1 MYSLREC
8 CDKPIDGKERQDI
21 IHWPSDYS
29 IVSRKSV
36 KADGE
41 KGVAV
46 MRRGSRETPA
56 GHTELGDR
64 WQRNLSL

>member
-8 CDKPIDGKERQDI
+8 CDKPINGKERQDI
-21 IHWPSDYS
+21 IHWPSDYF

-46 MRRGSRETPA
+46 MRRGTKETSA
-56 GHTELGDR
+56 GRTELGDG
-64 WQRNLSL
+64 W

>member
-8 CDKPIDGKERQDI
+8 CNKPIEGKERQDI
-21 IHWPSDYS
+21 IHWPSDYLV
-29 IVSRKSV
+29 VSKKSV

-46 MRRGSRETPA
+46 MRRGSRETSA
-56 GHTELGDR
+56 GRTEPGDR
-64 WQRNLSL
+64 W

>member
-8 CDKPIDGKERQDI
+8 CDKPINGKEQQDI
-21 IHWPSDYS
+21 IHWQSDYP
-29 IVSRKSV
+29 IVSEKFV
-36 KADGE
+36 KTDGE

-46 MRRGSRETPA
+46 MRRGSRETST

-64 WQRNLSL
+64 W

>member
-8 CDKPIDGKERQDI
+8 CDKPINGKDRQDI
-21 IHWPSDYS
+21 IHRPSDYV

-46 MRRGSRETPA
+46 MRRGSRETSA
-56 GHTELGDR
+56 GRTELGDR
-64 WQRNLSL
+64 W

>member
-8 CDKPIDGKERQDI
+8 CDKPIDGKDRQEI
-21 IHWPSDYS
+21 IHWPSDYF
-29 IVSRKSV
+29 IVSAKFV

-46 MRRGSRETPA
+46 TQRVSRETSA

-64 WQRNLSL
+64 W

>member
-46 MRRGSRETPA
+46 M
-56 GHTELGDR
+56 
-64 WQRNLSL
+64 

>member
-8 CDKPIDGKERQDI
+8 CDKPIDGKDRQDI
-21 IHWPSDYS
+21 IHWPSDYLV
-29 IVSRKSV
+29 VSRKSV

-46 MRRGSRETPA
+46 MRRGSGETSA
-56 GHTELGDR
+56 GRTELEDR
-64 WQRNLSL
+64 W

>member
-8 CDKPIDGKERQDI
+8 CDKPIDGKERQDM
-21 IHWPSDYS
+21 IHWPSDYF
-29 IVSRKSV
+29 IVSVKSV

-46 MRRGSRETPA
+46 MRRVSGETSA
-56 GHTELGDR
+56 GRTELGDR
-64 WQRNLSL
+64 W

>member
-8 CDKPIDGKERQDI
+8 CDKPINGKDRQDI
-21 IHWPSDYS
+21 IHWPSDYF

-46 MRRGSRETPA
+46 MRRG
-56 GHTELGDR
+56 
-64 WQRNLSL
+64 

>member
-8 CDKPIDGKERQDI
+8 WDKPIDGKDWQDI
-21 IHWPSDYS
+21 VHWPSDYF
-29 IVSRKSV
+29 IVSRKFV

-46 MRRGSRETPA
+46 TRGVQGRHLPGGQNRGRDGNET
-56 GHTELGDR
+56 
-64 WQRNLSL
+64 

>member
-8 CDKPIDGKERQDI
+8 CDKPMDGKERQEI
-21 IHWPSDYS
+21 IHWPSDYL
-29 IVSRKSV
+29 IVSEKSV

-46 MRRGSRETPA
+46 MRGVLGETSA
-56 GHTELGDR
+56 GHTEPGDR
-64 WQRNLSL
+64 W

>member
-1 MYSLREC
+1 MYPLREC
-8 CDKPIDGKERQDI
+8 CDKPIKGKDRQDI
-21 IHWPSDYS
+21 IHWPSDYLIIS
-29 IVSRKSV
+29 KKSV

-46 MRRGSRETPA
+46 IRRGSGETSA

-64 WQRNLSL
+64 W

>member
-1 MYSLREC
+1 MNSGGPMYSLREC
-8 CDKPIDGKERQDI
+8 CDKPIEGKDRQDI
-21 IHWPSDYS
+21 IHWPSDYL
-29 IVSRKSV
+29 IVSEKSV

-46 MRRGSRETPA
+46 MRRGSRETSA

-64 WQRNLSL
+64 W

>member
-8 CDKPIDGKERQDI
+8 CDKPIDGKDRQGI
-21 IHWPSDYS
+21 IHWPSDYLV
-29 IVSRKSV
+29 VSEKSV

-46 MRRGSRETPA
+46 MQRGSRETPA
-56 GHTELGDR
+56 GHTELGFR
-64 WQRNLSL
+64 W

>member
-8 CDKPIDGKERQDI
+8 CDKPIKGKDWQDI
-21 IHWPSDYS
+21 IHWPSDS
-29 IVSRKSV
+29 FVVSRESV

-46 MRRGSRETPA
+46 MRRGSRETSA
-56 GHTELGDR
+56 GRTELGDR
-64 WQRNLSL
+64 W

>member
-1 MYSLREC
+1 MNSGAPMYSLREC
-8 CDKPIDGKERQDI
+8 RDKSIDGKDRQDI
-21 IHWPSDYS
+21 IHWQSDYP

-46 MRRGSRETPA
+46 MRRGSRETSA
-56 GHTELGDR
+56 GRTELGDR
-64 WQRNLSL
+64 W

>member
-8 CDKPIDGKERQDI
+8 CNKPIKGKERQDI
-21 IHWPSDYS
+21 IHWPSDYLV
-29 IVSRKSV
+29 VSKKSV

-46 MRRGSRETPA
+46 MRRGSRETSA
-56 GHTELGDR
+56 GRTEPGDR
-64 WQRNLSL
+64 W

>member
-8 CDKPIDGKERQDI
+8 CDKPIDGKDRQDI
-21 IHWPSDYS
+21 IHWPSDYF
-29 IVSRKSV
+29 ILSRKSV

-46 MRRGSRETPA
+46 MRRVSRETST
-56 GHTELGDR
+56 GRTELGDR
-64 WQRNLSL
+64 W

>member
-8 CDKPIDGKERQDI
+8 CDKPIDGKNRQDI
-21 IHWPSDYS
+21 IHWPSDYF
-29 IVSRKSV
+29 IVSAKFV

-46 MRRGSRETPA
+46 MRRVSRETSA
-56 GHTELGDR
+56 GRTELGDR
-64 WQRNLSL
+64 W

>member
-8 CDKPIDGKERQDI
+8 WNKPIDGKDWQDI
-21 IHWPSDYS
+21 VHWPSDYF
-29 IVSRKSV
+29 IVSKKSV

-46 MRRGSRETPA
+46 MRGVSRETSA
-56 GHTELGDR
+56 GRTELGDR
-64 WQRNLSL
+64 W

>member
-8 CDKPIDGKERQDI
+8 GDKPINGKDRQEI
-21 IHWPSDYS
+21 MHWPSDYF

-46 MRRGSRETPA
+46 MQRGSRETSA

-64 WQRNLSL
+64 W